1 MRMNIIDYFLPVS
14 VMYFNKIY
22 DEDRFHRSFLIL
34 RNFIMTI
41 AIIPYLF
48 KLQGFYNTVANIL
61 AWYIEFLA

>member
-48 KLQGFYNTVANIL
+48 KLQRFYNTVGNIL